1 MKILIVFLAVC
12 LLVAGLPAAGH
23 HSVVGGFDISKTV
36 SVTGVVT
43 KISWMNPH
51 VVLLIKSTNESG
63 KTETWAFQGM
73 APNNLNR
80 FNNRDKFKEGMA
92 ISATGHPARSM
103 TQTGAMS
110 SAINSADA
118 VTMNVETL
126 ELRLANGEVLAFSRV
141 NPPSPKP

>member
-1 MKILIVFLAVC
+1 MKIRIVLLVVC

-23 HSVVGGFDISKTV
+23 HSVVGAFDINKTV

-43 KISWMNPH
+43 KILWMNPH
-51 VVLLIKSTNESG
+51 VVVLIKSTNESG

-73 APNNLNR
+73 APSNLNR

-92 ISATGHPARSM
+92 VSATGHPARS
-103 TQTGAMS
+103 TQRGAGS
-110 SAINSADA
+110 PAITSADA

-126 ELRLANGEVLAFSRV
+126 ELRLSNGEVLAFSRM
-141 NPPSPKP
+141 NPQSPKP